1 MQNRQNYSP
10 LSFHEKRDPSGSINA
25 VRHVKQEQLPPVPS
39 GDVAR
44 RPVDNRP
51 AWLSQLDEA
60 RGKQVRFGDDSHRA
74 VQDDRSPKHHRAF
87 VVTSGSLL
95 QTNSTAIRQMPLDL
109 DNGLPGI
116 LARFGSNEHNEV
128 NFICLI
134 NTCAMNTG
142 NLQVHQWLMTT
153 YPEIVAEY
161 IQFDDSDPFQP
172 LQLECA
178 VSDLSAVEDNHGKL
192 TAIVRYWTQYKHED
206 GKRVVLSFGLGP
218 DVNVNSIIGM
228 PTIRQWGMNICFLTS
243 VITAHQLK
251 VRFSTHFERSKTGL
265 PNGISFKTDDFIRP
279 GNVNS
284 NTPATV
290 LITNVHAD
298 LNVNEERLSSAITDH
313 CGDGIATIGNSTT
326 ITDDTSSGFLKRTVL
341 TPDFE

>member
-109 DNGLPGI
+109 DNGL
-116 LARFGSNEHNEV
+116 
-128 NFICLI
+128 
-134 NTCAMNTG
+134 
-142 NLQVHQWLMTT
+142 
-153 YPEIVAEY
+153 Y
-161 IQFDDSDPFQP
+161 
-172 LQLECA
+172 LE
-178 VSDLSAVEDNHGKL
+178 
-192 TAIVRYWTQYKHED
+192 
-206 GKRVVLSFGLGP
+206 F
-218 DVNVNSIIGM
+218 
-228 PTIRQWGMNICFLTS
+228 
-243 VITAHQLK
+243 
-251 VRFSTHFERSKTGL
+251 
-265 PNGISFKTDDFIRP
+265 
-279 GNVNS
+279 
-284 NTPATV
+284 
-290 LITNVHAD
+290 
-298 LNVNEERLSSAITDH
+298 
-313 CGDGIATIGNSTT
+313 
-326 ITDDTSSGFLKRTVL
+326 
-341 TPDFE
+341 